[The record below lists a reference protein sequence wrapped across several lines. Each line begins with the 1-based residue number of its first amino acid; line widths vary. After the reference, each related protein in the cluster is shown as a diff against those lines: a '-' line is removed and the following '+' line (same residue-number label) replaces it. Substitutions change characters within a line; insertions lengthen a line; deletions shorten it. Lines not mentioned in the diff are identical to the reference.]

1 MDLETSRK
9 WDKAARGY
17 DLMNGFGPEWRWAP
31 WKRRLFSEMSGRVLF
46 LAIGTGQDI
55 QFFPPG
61 REIVGLDISARMLA
75 AATTRAHAYD
85 GSLELRRLDVHDL
98 DYPDG
103 SFDQVFTSCTFCSVP
118 DPVGGL
124 KAVRRVLKQGGTL
137 GMFEHTRSRLFPFGV
152 MLEVMTLLTRRFG
165 PEMNRDT
172 VTNVARAGFTN
183 VRVEPVYLDVVKIIR
198 AVGPG

>member
-1 MDLETSRK
+1 MGAVEASPLLGDVWPGPISCDWHGSGHSVLP
-9 WDKAARGY
+9 ARTG
-17 DLMNGFGPEWRWAP
+17 DCRPGHQCPDAR
-31 WKRRLFSEMSGRVLF
+31 SG
-46 LAIGTGQDI
+46 
-55 QFFPPG
+55 
-61 REIVGLDISARMLA
+61 
-75 AATTRAHAYD
+75 HAYD

-103 SFDQVFTSCTFCSVP
+103 TFDQVFTSCTFCSVP

-152 MLEVMTLLTRRFG
+152 LLEMMTLLTRRFG